1 MSIVTDI
8 ADAVAAELVE
18 GTFSQEFT
26 PQRKAVP
33 MFELKDLKDLKVSVV
48 PHSLEITGATR
59 GMSQYEATIDIGV
72 QKKIDGDV
80 DEAVKTLG
88 SLVDEIA
95 DFLRKRTLSATPWAV
110 WSGIKND
117 PVYVPEH
124 LTDQRVFTSVL
135 SVSYKMVR

>member
-8 ADAVAAELVE
+8 ADAVAAELDE
-18 GTFSQEFT
+18 GSFSQTFLLK
-26 PQRKAVP
+26 RLAVP
-33 MFELKDLKDLKVSVV
+33 MFELKDLKDLQVSIV

-59 GMSQYEATIDIGV
+59 GMSQYEVTIDIGV
-72 QKKIDGDV
+72 QKKIDGDP
-80 DEAVKTLG
+80 DTAVETLG

-95 DFLRKRTLSATPWAV
+95 DFLRKRVLSATPWAV